1 MAINERQLKLYNYL
15 LNQEGWTNRVE
26 ILRDLAS
33 DYNYVD
39 YGDLYH
45 NASAALLTRDIN
57 VLNNSSD
64 IRKLIIS
71 NSQHGIKVATK
82 EEAKSFLLK
91 NYAENIR
98 RLQKHH
104 FLQDKLNKDGQT
116 TIEDKVIETFRR

>member
-15 LNQEGWTNRVE
+15 LNQDGWTNRVE

-45 NASAALLTRDIN
+45 NPSAVLLTRDIN

-71 NSQHGIKVATK
+71 NSQLGVKVATK
-82 EEAKSFLLK
+82 DEAKDFLLK
-91 NYAENIR
+91 NYAETIK

-104 FLQDKLNKDGQT
+104 FLQEKLNKDGQV
-116 TIEDKVIETFRR
+116 TIENKVIETFRR

>member
-15 LNQEGWTNRVE
+15 LNQESWTNRVE

-45 NASAALLTRDIN
+45 NPSAVQLTRDIN

-71 NSQHGIKVATK
+71 NSQHGVKVATK
-82 EEAKSFLLK
+82 DEAKEFLLK
-91 NYAENIR
+91 SFAENIKR
-98 RLQKHH
+98 MQKYH
-104 FLQDKLNKDGQT
+104 FLQSKLNKDGQV
-116 TIEDKVIETFRR
+116 TIDDKVIETFRR

>member
-15 LNQEGWTNRVE
+15 LNQDGWTNRVE

-45 NASAALLTRDIN
+45 NPSAVLLTRDIN

-71 NSQHGIKVATK
+71 NSQLGVKIATK
-82 EEAKSFLLK
+82 KEAQEFLFK
-91 NYAENIR
+91 NYAENMK

-104 FLQDKLNKDGQT
+104 FLQDKLNKDGQA
-116 TIEDKVIETFRR
+116 TIEDKVVEAFRR